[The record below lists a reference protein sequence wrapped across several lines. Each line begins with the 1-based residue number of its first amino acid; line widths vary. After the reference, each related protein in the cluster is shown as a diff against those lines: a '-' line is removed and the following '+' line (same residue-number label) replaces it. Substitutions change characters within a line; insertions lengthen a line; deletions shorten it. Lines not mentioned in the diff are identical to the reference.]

1 MEEVVAGIWARILG
15 LDAGTFVGRHA
26 DFFALGGHSL
36 LATQAV
42 ARLRAA
48 LGAAGENLPLRWLFD
63 HPTPAALAP
72 HMEALLQQRAVGQS
86 NEAPVI
92 PPLAAVVRPPGA
104 PLQVPVSY
112 AQERLWV
119 VEQLIPDTAAYHLPA
134 ALRLRGA
141 LDIDALREALGALVA
156 RHESLRTAFVALDGQ
171 PMQLVAPPPDPAALA
186 QAWPLP
192 LVDLS
197 GDEANVD
204 ARLTT
209 LAQEV
214 ATTPFPLDRAPLV
227 RAVLAHLGPQEHVLV
242 LVAHHLIIDG
252 WSIGLL
258 VRDLAALYTAAHGGL
273 RGEVLLAS
281 LPVLPLQYADF
292 SVWQRNTPGPLDGP
306 ALDRLL
312 AYWRTALGAPTLRD
326 DADSEGRSGRTEW
339 QLPLLALPADRPRP
353 SVQSGRG
360 GTVPVRVPAS
370 LVHPLRALAREEGA
384 TLYMALLASYQLLLH
399 RLTAQQEIFVG
410 TPVAG
415 RTHPAT
421 EDIVGCFVNTLVLR
435 ASFSNSPDTYRA
447 LLRRTREACL
457 GAYTHQDLPFELLV
471 EALHPT
477 RRLHASPLFQA
488 LLTLQNTP
496 TSSSLTL
503 PQLGLESLPLTTGG
517 AQFDLSLSLAE
528 GAART
533 NAAESTTGNLSG
545 SLEYAADL
553 FDHSTAERFVAQ
565 LLTLLEGCVASPD
578 APLATLPLL
587 PDDEARLV
595 RDVFP
600 HGRLPETLPQPN
612 ITAAAHIVPEGA
624 LLHEL
629 FLAQVARTPEAVALI
644 WPGDEVPSTT
654 DATSSDPPA
663 TLTYRDLQA
672 SAQRLAH
679 ALSAN
684 GVRQG
689 DLVGLCTPRSPSM
702 VAGVLGILLAGA
714 AYVPLDP
721 SYPSARL
728 AYLLDDARPRVLL
741 AHRAAASQL
750 PPLPSGT
757 SLLWLDDLLA
767 SSPLDVVSP
776 PEDSPHFALPSDP
789 ERDQRIAY
797 VIYTSGSTG
806 LPKGVAVSHRSVVHL
821 ARALVGA
828 YALTPADRVLQ
839 FAAIGFDVFA
849 EELFPTLAAGA
860 VVVLAPSTR
869 VLAVSEFAA
878 FASDQKLTVLNLPTP
893 YWHAWADALPPLTAP
908 APADAQ
914 LEDDLPS
921 PATVRLMVIGS
932 DRADPRL
939 VLRWQCFH
947 AANASAT
954 GRPAPLL
961 LNAYGV
967 TEATVTSLLH
977 DIPLSLVAHEPG
989 LTPAEV
995 PVGRPLLGVE
1005 AYVLD
1010 QELRPCPIGMPGELY
1025 IGGPGIARGYLRRP
1039 ALTAERFVPHPFSTL
1054 PGARLYKTGDR
1065 ARWLPDGNLEYLGR
1079 LDRQVKI
1086 RGHRIELGEVEA
1098 TLRHL
1103 PGVADAAVIATP
1115 GPGSAP
1121 EDASPSSDLRL
1132 VAYVAPSHPGP
1143 VSSDETLTPDSL
1155 RSGLAHNMPAYL
1167 LPAAIIILDS
1177 LPLTPNGKLD
1187 RNALPPPDW
1196 TRLPTLSTNHHQ
1208 PPRTEMEKVIANI
1221 WTSVLGVDVQQISTK
1236 DSFFELGGH
1245 SLALLRAHGQLQK
1258 TLHRE
1263 IKVTDLFHVPTI
1275 EQLAQYLESMASAA
1289 PTRLRG
1295 QDRGA
1300 MQRQALVLRRRPR
1313 NEGTR

>member
-1 MEEVVAGIWARILG
+1 M
-15 LDAGTFVGRHA
+15 
-26 DFFALGGHSL
+26 
-36 LATQAV
+36 
-42 ARLRAA
+42 
-48 LGAAGENLPLRWLFD
+48 
-63 HPTPAALAP
+63 
-72 HMEALLQQRAVGQS
+72 
-86 NEAPVI
+86 
-92 PPLAAVVRPPGA
+92 
-104 PLQVPVSY
+104 
-112 AQERLWV
+112 
-119 VEQLIPDTAAYHLPA
+119 
-134 ALRLRGA
+134 
-141 LDIDALREALGALVA
+141 
-156 RHESLRTAFVALDGQ
+156 
-171 PMQLVAPPPDPAALA
+171 
-186 QAWPLP
+186 
-192 LVDLS
+192 
-197 GDEANVD
+197 
-204 ARLTT
+204 
-209 LAQEV
+209 
-214 ATTPFPLDRAPLV
+214 
-227 RAVLAHLGPQEHVLV
+227 
-242 LVAHHLIIDG
+242 
-252 WSIGLL
+252 
-258 VRDLAALYTAAHGGL
+258 
-273 RGEVLLAS
+273 
-281 LPVLPLQYADF
+281 
-292 SVWQRNTPGPLDGP
+292 
-306 ALDRLL
+306 
-312 AYWRTALGAPTLRD
+312 
-326 DADSEGRSGRTEW
+326 
-339 QLPLLALPADRPRP
+339 
-353 SVQSGRG
+353 
-360 GTVPVRVPAS
+360 
-370 LVHPLRALAREEGA
+370 
-384 TLYMALLASYQLLLH
+384 
-399 RLTAQQEIFVG
+399 
-410 TPVAG
+410 
-415 RTHPAT
+415 
-421 EDIVGCFVNTLVLR
+421 
-435 ASFSNSPDTYRA
+435 
-447 LLRRTREACL
+447 
-457 GAYTHQDLPFELLV
+457 
-471 EALHPT
+471 
-477 RRLHASPLFQA
+477 
-488 LLTLQNTP
+488 
-496 TSSSLTL
+496 
-503 PQLGLESLPLTTGG
+503 
-517 AQFDLSLSLAE
+517 
-528 GAART
+528 
-533 NAAESTTGNLSG
+533 G

-767 SSPLDVVSP
+767 SSPLDTLSP
-776 PEDSPHFALPSDP
+776 LEDSPPFALPSDP
-789 ERDQRIAY
+789 ERDQRVAY

-806 LPKGVAVSHRSVVHL
+806 LPKGVAATHRGAVNRIAWMWQRDPFDAGEVCCLKTTLSFVDSVWELLGPLLQGVPL
-821 ARALVGA
+821 L
-828 YALTPADRVLQ
+828 LTPNGLDKDVSRFVDLMGAQQVTRLVVVPSLLQ
-839 FAAIGFDVFA
+839 AML
-849 EELFPTLAAGA
+849 EAAGA
-860 VVVLAPSTR
+860 NNRLPSLKICICSGEELSRELALS
-869 VLAVSEFAA
+869 
-878 FASDQKLTVLNLPTP
+878 FASHYRTARLLNL
-893 YWHAWADALPPLTAP
+893 YGSSEVAADATWYEV
-908 APADAQ
+908 DQ
-914 LEDDLPS
+914 S
-921 PATVRLMVIGS
+921 IATSVRS
-932 DRADPRL
+932 
-939 VLRWQCFH
+939 
-947 AANASAT
+947 
-954 GRPAPLL
+954 
-961 LNAYGV
+961 
-967 TEATVTSLLH
+967 
-977 DIPLSLVAHEPG
+977 IPI
-989 LTPAEV
+989 
-995 PVGRPLLGVE
+995 GRPLSGVSG
-1005 AYVLD
+1005 YVLD

-1132 VAYVAPSHPGP
+1132 VAYVVPSHPGS

-1187 RNALPPPDW
+1187 RNALPEPQWGHVAILIRSGGQADAAP
-1196 TRLPTLSTNHHQ
+1196 RST
-1208 PPRTEMEKVIANI
+1208 TEEAIADL
-1221 WTSVLGVDVQQISTK
+1221 WAEVLGLDRVDIGIH
-1236 DSFFELGGH
+1236 DDFFSLGGH
-1245 SLALLRAHGQLQK
+1245 SLLAS
-1258 TLHRE
+1258 
-1263 IKVTDLFHVPTI
+1263 KVISRVRNQFHVDIPLRPLFERPTI
-1275 EQLAQYLESMASAA
+1275 SALAEVVDQARTSSATTSA
-1289 PTRLRG
+1289 PPIP
-1295 QDRGA
+1295 
-1300 MQRQALVLRRRPR
+1300 ALPRVFRRPT
-1313 NEGTR
+1313 E

>member
-1 MEEVVAGIWARILG
+1 MSLNTTASESAPRQSDKLAGL
-15 LDAGTFVGRHA
+15 TF
-26 DFFALGGHSL
+26 
-36 LATQAV
+36 
-42 ARLRAA
+42 
-48 LGAAGENLPLRWLFD
+48 
-63 HPTPAALAP
+63 
-72 HMEALLQQRAVGQS
+72 
-86 NEAPVI
+86 
-92 PPLAAVVRPPGA
+92 
-104 PLQVPVSY
+104 PVSY

-503 PQLGLESLPLTTGG
+503 PQLGLESLPLTTDT
-517 AQFDLSLSLAE
+517 AKFDLSLTLEEVSHSPTGTPATSGLTMRI
-528 GAART
+528 AAT
-533 NAAESTTGNLSG
+533 GDSPTESAPIDAATGGLLG

-806 LPKGVAVSHRSVVHL
+806 LPKGVAISHRSVVRLFAATQSAYGLGGEDIWTLFHSYAFDFSVWEL
-821 ARALVGA
+821 WGALVFGGSLVVVPYWVSRDPSAFRALLLRQRVSV
-828 YALTPADRVLQ
+828 LSQTPSAFRQLIQADL
-839 FAAIGFDVFA
+839 
-849 EELFPTLAAGA
+849 
-860 VVVLAPSTR
+860 
-869 VLAVSEFAA
+869 
-878 FASDQKLTVLNLPTP
+878 
-893 YWHAWADALPPLTAP
+893 DA
-908 APADAQ
+908 
-914 LEDDLPS
+914 
-921 PATVRLMVIGS
+921 R
-932 DRADPRL
+932 
-939 VLRWQCFH
+939 
-947 AANASAT
+947 
-954 GRPAPLL
+954 
-961 LNAYGV
+961 
-967 TEATVTSLLH
+967 ATVTRNEHAEPDSDGSSDLATHLRLVVFGGEARAPASLAGWYSHYDATLPQLVNMYGITETTVH
-977 DIPLSLVAHEPG
+977 VTWRPIAAADSYAGHSPIGVPLPG
-989 LTPAEV
+989 WQ
-995 PVGRPLLGVE
+995 

-1010 QELRPCPIGMPGELY
+1010 PSLQPCPIGVPGELY
-1025 IGGPGIARGYLRRP
+1025 VGGAGLAHGYLRRP

-1054 PGARLYKTGDR
+1054 PGARLYKTGDQ
-1065 ARWLPDGNLEYLGR
+1065 ARWLPDGSLDYLGR
-1079 LDRQVKI
+1079 LDHQVKV

-1098 TLRHL
+1098 TLRGL
-1103 PGVADAAVIATP
+1103 PGVADAVVIATP
-1115 GPGSAP
+1115 GPGSSP

-1132 VAYVAPSHPGP
+1132 IAYVVPKSPPSDITSYAAGAEP
-1143 VSSDETLTPDSL
+1143 LTPGAAPDSTVPDL
-1155 RSGLAHNMPAYL
+1155 TPESLQLALGRL
-1167 LPAAIIILDS
+1167 LPSYQVPAAVAILDA
-1177 LPLTPNGKLD
+1177 LPLTLNGKLD
-1187 RNALPPPDW
+1187 RNALPLPFGHSPRATPGTSPSDTRRTRPR
-1196 TRLPTLSTNHHQ
+1196 TRLGLRSRS
-1208 PPRTEMEKVIANI
+1208 PP
-1221 WTSVLGVDVQQISTK
+1221 
-1236 DSFFELGGH
+1236 
-1245 SLALLRAHGQLQK
+1245 
-1258 TLHRE
+1258 
-1263 IKVTDLFHVPTI
+1263 
-1275 EQLAQYLESMASAA
+1275 
-1289 PTRLRG
+1289 
-1295 QDRGA
+1295 
-1300 MQRQALVLRRRPR
+1300 
-1313 NEGTR
+1313 